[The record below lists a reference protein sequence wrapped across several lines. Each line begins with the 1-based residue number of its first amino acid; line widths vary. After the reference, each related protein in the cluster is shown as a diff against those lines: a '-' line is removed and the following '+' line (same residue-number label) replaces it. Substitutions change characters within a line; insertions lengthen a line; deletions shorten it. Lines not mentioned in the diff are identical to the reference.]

1 MGKTGEAR
9 SNKRRFGSGK
19 GAPHRTPRRGPPAIF
34 VTCESGRERKCQREA
49 LDLIHHYYYLSKPK
63 TEKEVPSEKASLS
76 KKVTVIDD
84 APLDLEEELALLR
97 KGAAAEEVLSFEPN
111 LKRPRPTSENG
122 NVSSKDVSS
131 MKSPFSIYDV
141 GVRGVVCIVCT
152 LPGCEM
158 VPYDDILANIRAKK
172 EENEGD
178 DATTKTKSDEN
189 TIVKKHSKTDK
200 RSDPSGTKLPLWDA
214 VETVR
219 CILSGATCS
228 KRPGKDTDPDST
240 DNDIGQQTGGQ
251 KEVIVIE
258 KRMTSP
264 PPGSRF
270 ISRILPMQATCY
282 ASVEEIQAVST
293 VLLKRLVPT
302 FPAILSKEVKELT
315 FAVDIKRRLCSH
327 LKRDEVISAITSVV
341 YGGLEELPGHT
352 FSVNLSDPDFSIRIE
367 TVKSLCGISILPR
380 EAWYKN
386 FNMAELANPS
396 SESK

>member
-1 MGKTGEAR
+1 MMSEYVVSERDVLTSMYYVYKTR
-9 SNKRRFGSGK
+9 SIMADVCF
-19 GAPHRTPRRGPPAIF
+19 
-34 VTCESGRERKCQREA
+34 
-49 LDLIHHYYYLSKPK
+49 
-63 TEKEVPSEKASLS
+63 
-76 KKVTVIDD
+76 
-84 APLDLEEELALLR
+84 
-97 KGAAAEEVLSFEPN
+97 SFHW
-111 LKRPRPTSENG
+111 K
-122 NVSSKDVSS
+122 
-131 MKSPFSIYDV
+131 
-141 GVRGVVCIVCT
+141 GVVCIVCT

-270 ISRILPMQATCY
+270 ISRILPMQATVSI
-282 ASVEEIQAVST
+282 AFRTISVSSSAP
-293 VLLKRLVPT
+293 LNNDD
-302 FPAILSKEVKELT
+302 AI
-315 FAVDIKRRLCSH
+315 FAFIFSAMPRWRRF
-327 LKRDEVISAITSVV
+327 R
-341 YGGLEELPGHT
+341 P
-352 FSVNLSDPDFSIRIE
+352 
-367 TVKSLCGISILPR
+367 
-380 EAWYKN
+380 
-386 FNMAELANPS
+386 
-396 SESK
+396 